1 MVEELG
7 NFVADVMAVM
17 KDNLKVVMLVIQLE
31 RLLVVSRATPSV
43 DKSDLQ
49 WVVKMVEPKDN
60 FEVGERAAKLVEK
73 WVG

>member
-17 KDNLKVVMLVIQLE
+17 KDNRKVVMLVIQLE
-31 RLLVVSRATPSV
+31 RLLVVSRATRLV

-49 WVVKMVEPKDN
+49 WVVKMVAPKDN
-60 FEVGERAAKLVEK
+60 FEVGERAAMLAEK